1 MIQRL
6 KKILHREAFLTTYL
20 SILINP
26 FFIIRHGL
34 HKNIAKIAPQIIG
47 NVLDFGCGSKP
58 YESLFVSATS
68 YTGLDIKNAGNDHKG
83 SKVDVFYD
91 GTKIPFPDAHFDAV
105 VSFEV
110 FEHVFN
116 IDDVLCEIRRV
127 LKPNGQILFTVPFA
141 WDEHM
146 APHDYA
152 RYTSYGV
159 AHLFKKHGFEIERL
173 DKTTTYI
180 LAISQLFIAYL
191 AQHVLPR
198 KKFLKQLSQLII
210 IFPLTTFSLILNLLL
225 PKRYEF
231 FCNTITLAKK
241 GRPTS

>member
-1 MIQRL
+1 MITAL
-6 KKILHREAFLTTYL
+6 KRRFHQEAFLTTYL

-34 HKNIAKIAPQIIG
+34 HKNIAPMASKISG
-47 NVLDFGCGSKP
+47 NILDFGCGSKP
-58 YESLFVSATS
+58 YESLFLSATS
-68 YTGLDIKNAGNDHKG
+68 YIGLDIKNAGNDHKG

-91 GTKIPFPDAHFDAV
+91 GKGIPFPDAHFDAV

-110 FEHVFN
+110 FEHIFN
-116 IDDVLCEIRRV
+116 IDEVLCEIRRV
-127 LKPNGQILFTVPFA
+127 LKPNGLLLFTVPFA

-146 APHDYA
+146 VPHDYA

-159 AHLFKKHGFEIERL
+159 AHLLKKHDFEVEKI

-180 LAISQLFIAYL
+180 LAIAQLFIAYL
-191 AQHVLPR
+191 VQHVLSR
-198 KKFLKQLSQLII
+198 KMFLRQFFQLTII
-210 IFPLTTFSLILNLLL
+210 SPLTIFALILNLLL

-241 GRPTS
+241 S